1 MYLYSDF
8 SFGTKRTTLP
18 KFPMRLKSE
27 GTKLGDF
34 YNALALNTIG
44 ETQWNQMKNGN
55 LNWSMIDDIYFKFAE
70 ILCEQLETYDP
81 KKVEITP
88 EKEEKVE
95 ITPEKEEI
103 IIPKLISN
111 KKKKKRDRRVKIKD
125 R

>member
-1 MYLYSDF
+1 
-8 SFGTKRTTLP
+8 
-18 KFPMRLKSE
+18 
-27 GTKLGDF
+27 
-34 YNALALNTIG
+34 
-44 ETQWNQMKNGN
+44 MKNGN
-55 LNWSMIDDIYFKFAE
+55 LNWSMIDDIHFQFAE
-70 ILCEQLETYDP
+70 ILGEQLETYDP

-95 ITPEKEEI
+95 IIPEKEEI